1 MNEILHKRIADM
13 TTFEMM
19 ESVYLIEKARSITM
33 SIDDFAKTMG
43 WDNRKVYKL
52 LKGKILPE
60 KIIRGGYDS
69 LRQRKR
75 PVFITEEV
83 LKWIKN

>member
-19 ESVYLIEKARSITM
+19 ESAYLIEKARSITM

-43 WDNRKVYKL
+43 VDNRKVYKL

-60 KIIRGGYDS
+60 EIIRGGYDS

>member
-43 WDNRKVYKL
+43 VDNRKVYKL

-60 KIIRGGYDS
+60 EIIRGGYDS
-69 LRQRKR
+69 LRQRKS

>member
-19 ESVYLIEKARSITM
+19 ESAYLIEKARCITM

-52 LKGKILPE
+52 LRSKILPE
-60 KIIRGGYDS
+60 SIIMGGYDS
-69 LRQRKR
+69 LGKRKR

>member
-1 MNEILHKRIADM
+1 
-13 TTFEMM
+13 
-19 ESVYLIEKARSITM
+19 SITM

-43 WDNRKVYKL
+43 VDNRKVYKL

-60 KIIRGGYDS
+60 EIIRGGYDS

-75 PVFITEEV
+75 PIFITEEV